1 MTTTTTAR
9 TDVTTRWR
17 VHRFER
23 FLNHNT
29 DTLTNRFGATEAIGM
44 REEMVAEYRALL
56 PQVPDIGG
64 RRNPLTPALGMS
76 AWAVAVYRVVLRH
89 GGHAQDAGDV
99 LHGYL
104 QTMVGRIPRQ
114 LRFQVLGHHR
124 ARVEKMARR
133 SQQRRYPDDWVGQI
147 IDGTG
152 QPFDFGIDWTECG
165 VDKFLRAQ
173 GAQVLTPYICALDY
187 VTAEAAGEQLTRTKT
202 LSWGCDRCDF
212 RFTHPGTTTATWPPD
227 FPERTCGKAGLPSDN
242 ASSHRAAGESR
253 PQGQATV

>member
-1 MTTTTTAR
+1 
-9 TDVTTRWR
+9 

-44 REEMVAEYRALL
+44 REEMLAEYRALL

-76 AWAVAVYRVVLRH
+76 AWAVAVYRVVMRH

-133 SQQRRYPDDWVGQI
+133 SQQRRYPDDWVGQSV
-147 IDGTG
+147 DGTG

-165 VDKFLRAQ
+165 VRCRHQRPSCPVRLCGAPGIGPVRRVPLPTSRSPWRGSCGSRWRRLR
-173 GAQVLTPYICALDY
+173 
-187 VTAEAAGEQLTRTKT
+187 
-202 LSWGCDRCDF
+202 
-212 RFTHPGTTTATWPPD
+212 
-227 FPERTCGKAGLPSDN
+227 
-242 ASSHRAAGESR
+242 
-253 PQGQATV
+253 